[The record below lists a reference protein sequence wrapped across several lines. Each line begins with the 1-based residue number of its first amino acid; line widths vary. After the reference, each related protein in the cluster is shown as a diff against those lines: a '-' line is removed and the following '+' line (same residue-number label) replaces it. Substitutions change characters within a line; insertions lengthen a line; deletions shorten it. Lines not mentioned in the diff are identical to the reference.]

1 MSATDPVAL
10 TQALLRIDTV
20 NPPGNED
27 RCVELLADLLSA
39 AGFACR
45 THEFAPRRTS
55 LVARIGGHAGPTGG
69 RAPLGFTG
77 HVDVVP
83 LGNAKWQHDPFGA
96 GNVGGRVYGPGATTL
111 KNGHHAFCWAR
122 ETQR

>member
-55 LVARIGGHAGPTGG
+55 LVARIGGRRTRPHLQDRPRKIDGWYRMG
-69 RAPLGFTG
+69 
-77 HVDVVP
+77 
-83 LGNAKWQHDPFGA
+83 
-96 GNVGGRVYGPGATTL
+96 
-111 KNGHHAFCWAR
+111 
-122 ETQR
+122 